1 MSANLKDSNL
11 QMLALSSGVFAHSQ
25 HESLVCGLPLHCLY
39 ITYYSTDLPH
49 NLPNVLILDQ
59 VSANTRRC
67 ATPQENLSPFFYRA
81 CVQSSFA
88 SPCAVICLSMYPSRH
103 WGGGWQWGKQTP
115 GPRPETKLQ
124 FDQASCRN
132 TATRPM

>member
-1 MSANLKDSNL
+1 MSYKYHENEKERERLSKDRREKERDSMSANLKDSNL

-49 NLPNVLILDQ
+49 NLPNGLILGR

-67 ATPQENLSPFFYRA
+67 ATPQEKNQESEPAFL
-81 CVQSSFA
+81 
-88 SPCAVICLSMYPSRH
+88 
-103 WGGGWQWGKQTP
+103 
-115 GPRPETKLQ
+115 
-124 FDQASCRN
+124 
-132 TATRPM
+132 